1 MSAPNNGTPASLP
14 EFVPVV
20 IVGAGPAG
28 ITAATLL
35 GQYGVDTLVLDRH
48 ETVYPLPRAVHADD
62 EVYRILARLGIGEE
76 FAAHRRSAHGLRLI
90 DPNMRVLAE
99 LKRSTEPSA
108 NGFPQMNMFDQ
119 PELEA
124 MLRANLKRYP
134 QVTVRGNVEVT
145 SVTQTQTG
153 RVRVSFLDRVRGG
166 EQSVQ
171 ASYVLGCDGANSLT
185 RAAIG
190 AHMYGL
196 PFTQDWLVID
206 VNTDAD
212 LEQWEGCHQLC
223 NPQRGGT
230 YMRVSETRYRWEF
243 QLVDGETV
251 ADYQTLAAVEPLVR
265 PWLGDT
271 PIDALQLVRVTAY
284 TFRAQVASR
293 WRDRNVFLLGDAA
306 HLTPPFV
313 GQGMAAGLRDAL
325 NLTWKLAG
333 VLEGTLPETVL
344 DTYEQERKLHAAAM
358 ILMAVSVGA
367 AMTGGGRVGDLIRHV
382 VFPRMQNLR
391 LPGTRVSA
399 AEGVAPGLRS
409 SELVIK
415 SRTPGGLAGTLCPN
429 PVLRDGLRFDE
440 VVGNRFALITSSPLT
455 DAQQNELSTLGAA
468 VVAAAAGS
476 DLDRWLRSG
485 RASAAIVRPDRAV
498 MQAGRNVQALCDAM
512 PTFTAVHGGA
522 VEVETPRHRHQ
533 LIGVDGDLLP
543 RRAPADIADDAI
555 ARREAGDAGADTLDF
570 AGELGC
576 RREREGRFVLI
587 FAGDNQRVEEIKGR
601 RRYAHH
607 GFARPRCGLGDVGK
621 FELVRGADAS
631 AEQGF
636 HDASIRYEMPSYV
649 ARARLVWRRRI

>member
-1 MSAPNNGTPASLP
+1 MTAEKNGLP

-20 IVGAGPAG
+20 VVGAGPAG
-28 ITAATLL
+28 IAAATLL
-35 GQYGVDTLVLDRH
+35 GQYGVETLVLDRH

-62 EVYRILARLGIGEE
+62 EVFRILARLGVGEE
-76 FAAHRRSAHGLRLI
+76 FAAHSRPGHGLRLI
-90 DPNMRVLAE
+90 DPQMRVLSE
-99 LKRSTEPSA
+99 IPRSTEISA
-108 NGFPQMNMFDQ
+108 AHGFPQMNMFDQ

-124 MLRANLKRYP
+124 MLRANVKRYP
-134 QVTVRGNVEVT
+134 KVKVHGNVEVT
-145 SVTQTQTG
+145 SVTQNQQG

-185 RAAIG
+185 RASIG

-206 VNTDAD
+206 VNTDVD
-212 LEQWEGCHQLC
+212 LKQWEGCHQLC
-223 NPQRGGT
+223 NPERGGT

-251 ADYQTLAAVEPLVR
+251 ADYQTLADVESLIR

-271 PIDALQLVRVTAY
+271 PADALELVRVTAY

-325 NLTWKLAG
+325 NLTWKLVGA
-333 VLEGTLPETVL
+333 LDGTLPESVL

-391 LPGTRVSA
+391 LPGTGVSA
-399 AEGVAPGLRS
+399 ADGVAPGLRS
-409 SELVIK
+409 SGLVIK

-429 PVLRDGLRFDE
+429 PVLQDGLRFDE
-440 VVGNRFALITSSPLT
+440 VVGNRFALITSSPLS
-455 DAQQNELSTLGAA
+455 DAQRNELSSRGAA
-468 VVAAAAGS
+468 VVLAVPGS
-476 DLDRWLRSG
+476 DLDGWLRKG

-498 MQAGRNVQALCDAM
+498 MQAGRSVEAICRAM
-512 PTFTAVHGGA
+512 PVFHG
-522 VEVETPRHRHQ
+522 VESASDHVGHR
-533 LIGVDGDLLP
+533 
-543 RRAPADIADDAI
+543 
-555 ARREAGDAGADTLDF
+555 
-570 AGELGC
+570 
-576 RREREGRFVLI
+576 
-587 FAGDNQRVEEIKGR
+587 
-601 RRYAHH
+601 
-607 GFARPRCGLGDVGK
+607 
-621 FELVRGADAS
+621 S
-631 AEQGF
+631 
-636 HDASIRYEMPSYV
+636 M
-649 ARARLVWRRRI
+649 

>member
-20 IVGAGPAG
+20 IVGAGPTG
-28 ITAATLL
+28 IAAATLL
-35 GQYGVDTLVLDRH
+35 GQYGVDCLVLDRH

-76 FAAHRRSAHGLRLI
+76 FAAHRRPAVGLRLI
-90 DPNMRVLAE
+90 DPNMRVLSE
-99 LKRSTEPSA
+99 IPRSTKPSA

-134 QVTVRGNVEVT
+134 KVTVRGNVEVT
-145 SVTQTQTG
+145 SVTQNQPG

-171 ASYVLGCDGANSLT
+171 ASYVLGCDGANSPT

-206 VNTDAD
+206 VNTDAE
-212 LEQWEGCHQLC
+212 LNQWEGCHQLC
-223 NPQRGGT
+223 NPKRAGT
-230 YMRVSETRYRWEF
+230 YMRVGQTRYRWEF

-251 ADYQTLAAVEPLVR
+251 ADYQSLADVEPLVR

-271 PIDALQLVRVTAY
+271 SIDELKLVRVTAY
-284 TFRAQVASR
+284 TFRAQVASH
-293 WRDRNVFLLGDAA
+293 WRDRNVFILGDAA

-313 GQGMAAGLRDAL
+313 GQGMAAGLRDAM
-325 NLTWKLAG
+325 NLTWKLVG
-333 VLEGTLPETVL
+333 VLDGTLPESVL

-367 AMTGGGRVGDLIRHV
+367 AMTGGGRVGDLIRQV

-429 PVLRDGLRFDE
+429 PVLGEGLRLDE
-440 VVGNRFALITSSPLT
+440 VVGNRFALITSSSLT
-455 DAQQNELSTLGAA
+455 DAQRNALSSRGAA
-468 VVAAAAGS
+468 VVLAAPGS
-476 DLDRWLRSG
+476 DLDGWLRKG

-498 MQAGRNVQALCDAM
+498 MQAGRSVEALCRAM
-512 PTFTAVHGGA
+512 PASHR
-522 VEVETPRHRHQ
+522 VES
-533 LIGVDGDLLP
+533 
-543 RRAPADIADDAI
+543 
-555 ARREAGDAGADTLDF
+555 AGD
-570 AGELGC
+570 
-576 RREREGRFVLI
+576 
-587 FAGDNQRVEEIKGR
+587 Q
-601 RRYAHH
+601 
-607 GFARPRCGLGDVGK
+607 VGHQ
-621 FELVRGADAS
+621 S
-631 AEQGF
+631 
-636 HDASIRYEMPSYV
+636 M
-649 ARARLVWRRRI
+649 

>member
-1 MSAPNNGTPASLP
+1 MSTQKNGLP

-20 IVGAGPAG
+20 VIGAGPAG
-28 ITAATLL
+28 IAAATLL
-35 GQYGVDTLVLDRH
+35 GQYGVETLVLDRH

-62 EVYRILARLGIGEE
+62 EVYRILSRLGIGDE
-76 FAAHRRSAHGLRLI
+76 FAAHSRPAHGLRLI
-90 DPNMRVLAE
+90 DPQMRVLSE
-99 LKRSTEPSA
+99 IPRSTKPSA
-108 NGFPQMNMFDQ
+108 NGFAQMNMFDQ

-124 MLRANLKRYP
+124 MLRAKIKHYP
-134 QVTVRGNVEVT
+134 QVTMHGNVEVT
-145 SVTQTQTG
+145 SVTQTRPG

-171 ASYVLGCDGANSLT
+171 ATYVLGCDGANSLT
-185 RAAIG
+185 RPAIG

-212 LEQWEGCHQLC
+212 LKQWEGCHQLC
-223 NPQRGGT
+223 NPERGGT

-243 QLVDGETV
+243 QLVDDETV
-251 ADYQTLAAVEPLVR
+251 ADYQTLADVESLIR

-271 PIDALQLVRVTAY
+271 PIDALELVRVTAY

-293 WRDRNVFLLGDAA
+293 WRDHNVFLLGDAA

-313 GQGMAAGLRDAL
+313 GQGLAAGLRDAM

-333 VLEGTLPETVL
+333 VLDGTLPESVL

-367 AMTGGGRVGDLIRHV
+367 AMTGGGRVGDLIRHTL
-382 VFPRMQNLR
+382 FPRMQNLR

-399 AEGVAPGLRS
+399 ADGVAPGLRS

-429 PVLRDGLRFDE
+429 PVLPDGRRFDE

-455 DAQQNELSTLGAA
+455 DAQRKEISSRGAA
-468 VVAAAAGS
+468 VVPAAPGS
-476 DLDRWLRSG
+476 EFDRWLRKR

-498 MQAGRNVQALCDAM
+498 MQAGRNIQAICDAM
-512 PTFTAVHGGA
+512 PTSNAVHGGA
-522 VEVETPRHRHQ
+522 AEV
-533 LIGVDGDLLP
+533 
-543 RRAPADIADDAI
+543 
-555 ARREAGDAGADTLDF
+555 
-570 AGELGC
+570 
-576 RREREGRFVLI
+576 
-587 FAGDNQRVEEIKGR
+587 DN
-601 RRYAHH
+601 
-607 GFARPRCGLGDVGK
+607 
-621 FELVRGADAS
+621 
-631 AEQGF
+631 
-636 HDASIRYEMPSYV
+636 
-649 ARARLVWRRRI
+649 

>member
-1 MSAPNNGTPASLP
+1 MSTQNNGLP

-28 ITAATLL
+28 IAAATLL
-35 GQYGVDTLVLDRH
+35 GQYGVETLVLDRH

-62 EVYRILARLGIGEE
+62 EVYRILARLGIGDE
-76 FAAHRRSAHGLRLI
+76 FAAHSRPAHGLRLI
-90 DPNMRVLAE
+90 DPQMQVLSE
-99 LKRSTEPSA
+99 IPRSTELSTA
-108 NGFPQMNMFDQ
+108 HGFPQMNMFDQ

-124 MLRANLKRYP
+124 MLRANVKHYP
-134 QVTVRGNVEVT
+134 QVTVHGNVEVT
-145 SVTQTQTG
+145 SVTQNQNG

-171 ASYVLGCDGANSLT
+171 ATYVLGCDGANSPT

-206 VNTDAD
+206 VNTDVD
-212 LEQWEGCHQLC
+212 LAQWEGCHQVC
-223 NPQRGGT
+223 NPERGGT

-251 ADYQTLAAVEPLVR
+251 ADYQTLAAVEPLIR

-271 PIDALQLVRVTAY
+271 PIDALELVRVTAY

-313 GQGMAAGLRDAL
+313 GQGLAAGLRDAM
-325 NLTWKLAG
+325 NLTWKLVG
-333 VLEGTLPETVL
+333 VLDGTLPESVL

-367 AMTGGGRVGDLIRHV
+367 AMTGGGRVGDLIRHT

-399 AEGVAPGLRS
+399 ADGVAPGLRS
-409 SELVIK
+409 SGLVKK

-429 PVLRDGLRFDE
+429 PVLQEGQRFDE
-440 VVGNRFALITSSPLT
+440 VVGNRFALITSSPLS
-455 DAQQNELSTLGAA
+455 DAQRSALSSRGAA
-468 VVAAAAGS
+468 VVLAAAGS
-476 DLDRWLRSG
+476 ELEGWLRNG
-485 RASAAIVRPDRAV
+485 RATAAIVRPDRAV
-498 MQAGRNVQALCDAM
+498 MQAGKNTQAICDAM
-512 PTFTAVHGGA
+512 PSFSGVNGA
-522 VEVETPRHRHQ
+522 SS
-533 LIGVDGDLLP
+533 
-543 RRAPADIADDAI
+543 
-555 ARREAGDAGADTLDF
+555 
-570 AGELGC
+570 
-576 RREREGRFVLI
+576 ERESS
-587 FAGDNQRVEEIKGR
+587 R
-601 RRYAHH
+601 R
-607 GFARPRCGLGDVGK
+607 
-621 FELVRGADAS
+621 
-631 AEQGF
+631 
-636 HDASIRYEMPSYV
+636 
-649 ARARLVWRRRI
+649 